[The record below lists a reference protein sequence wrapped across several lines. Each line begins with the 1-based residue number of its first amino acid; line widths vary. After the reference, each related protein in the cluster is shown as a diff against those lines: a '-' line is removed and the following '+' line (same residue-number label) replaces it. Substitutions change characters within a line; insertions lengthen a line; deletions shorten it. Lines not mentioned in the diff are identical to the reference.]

1 MEARIIAAMR
11 GRELTAAQIAHAVVL
26 PFEQV
31 YEVLVRLEARG
42 RARLCAVRENWAKP
56 KSMTWGLLEVGSAAS
71 VKRSIFPGGAA

>member
-42 RARLCAVRENWAKP
+42 RARLCAVRENRAKP
-56 KSMTWGLLEVGSAAS
+56 KSMTWGLLEINPVNALQ
-71 VKRSIFPGGAA
+71 RTGGAA